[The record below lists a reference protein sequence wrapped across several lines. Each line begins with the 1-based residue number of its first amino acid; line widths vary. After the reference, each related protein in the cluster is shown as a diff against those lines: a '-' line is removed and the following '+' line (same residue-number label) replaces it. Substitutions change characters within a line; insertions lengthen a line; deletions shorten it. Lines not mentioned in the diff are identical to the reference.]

1 MHFVF
6 FFFKQKTAYE
16 ITYGDWSSDVCSSD
30 LKFRERFSL
39 NSSMRRSSC
48 RRFAA
53 AGAWKA
59 GENLVCSAAE
69 NRSAGGLNGQGQR
82 SVQDEISGQQ
92 ERPDRRSRIRG
103 RRRRAGSKGMEE
115 RRLSGEKGQPGF

>member
-1 MHFVF
+1 
-6 FFFKQKTAYE
+6 
-16 ITYGDWSSDVCSSD
+16 
-30 LKFRERFSL
+30 
-39 NSSMRRSSC
+39 MRRSSC

-115 RRLSGEKGQPGF
+115 RRLSGEKGQPGFKRSEEIFKLSFPFRVSSFAAGRIGLVFASRNPETRNAKL